1 MEPELSVL
9 SVGLCR
15 QCRSAPSSA
24 GPLSHQTIAGPLG
37 LAAISGTHW
46 VGLHLAPSHVL
57 HRHSFVF
64 DTRVLATEILHFT
77 WTPYESGYD
86 TPVAVTAAMVGLVA
100 EFTDVSVRVRRHVE
114 RLDARVGRAA
124 AEELGLHEV
133 REHQRI
139 SRDHWPDGKV
149 LQSALEV
156 ATVAS
161 RSTLRRGSPRF
172 SRAARDCLEPRLRVR
187 C

>member
-1 MEPELSVL
+1 M
-9 SVGLCR
+9 
-15 QCRSAPSSA
+15 
-24 GPLSHQTIAGPLG
+24 
-37 LAAISGTHW
+37 
-46 VGLHLAPSHVL
+46 
-57 HRHSFVF
+57 F

-100 EFTDVSVRVRRHVE
+100 EFTDVSVHVRRHVE

-139 SRDHWPDGKV
+139 SRDH
-149 LQSALEV
+149 
-156 ATVAS
+156 
-161 RSTLRRGSPRF
+161 
-172 SRAARDCLEPRLRVR
+172 
-187 C
+187 